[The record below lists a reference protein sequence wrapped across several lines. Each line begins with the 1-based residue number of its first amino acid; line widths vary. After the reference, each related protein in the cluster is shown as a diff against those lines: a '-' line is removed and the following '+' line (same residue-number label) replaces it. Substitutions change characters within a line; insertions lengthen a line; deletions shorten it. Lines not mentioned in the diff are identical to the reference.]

1 MPPAEFMITRVPRPS
16 RWLLLLSVCVWLSH
30 PHAAPADKPA
40 TAPTVLLIG
49 DAVARQYSGM
59 VRDLLRENV
68 TVDYLS
74 LPSGST
80 SALDEFKAEFSARA
94 PRCALIYFAL
104 GPEIARDSSG
114 GNGTPFEAR
123 QLRRLLEDLF
133 RDPAAVSRKL
143 IWATAVP
150 VPAGQ
155 SGFPGGRL
163 ESYNEIVANLA
174 YNRKALL
181 LDLHD
186 YVRIRRA
193 DLQRPGDFMLTAT
206 GVELVASV
214 VANKIQ
220 EVLGED
226 KRLDLPRV
234 LVLGDS
240 IVNQYSTF
248 LREKLF
254 GRANV
259 RTGGTAYDAQP
270 DWPGVVAREV
280 TGRERELGRPFD
292 VIQFNWGLHALKW
305 AQGLEYSM
313 RFKEGYGRCVP
324 LERYGAEL
332 EKLVVELKK
341 TGRRLAWATT
351 TPANNGSQPD
361 DADAYNAI
369 AREIM
374 GRHGIVVNDLNAFV
388 VTHRIPQ
395 TEPRNCHFPRNS
407 AERLGHQVA
416 TTLLDLITAGS
427 SGPPSPV
434 SPR

>member
-1 MPPAEFMITRVPRPS
+1 MQKPS
-16 RWLLLLSVCVWLSH
+16 RCLLFFVCAWLSH
-30 PHAAPADKPA
+30 LHAAPAEKPA

-49 DAVARQYSGM
+49 DTVARQYSGT
-59 VRDLLRENV
+59 VGELVKGNA
-68 TVDYLS
+68 TVDYLP
-74 LPSGST
+74 LPAGST
-80 SALDEFKAEFSARA
+80 SALDEFKAEFSAKA
-94 PRCALIYFAL
+94 PRYGLIYFAL
-104 GPEIARDSSG
+104 GPEIARESATGDKPQF
-114 GNGTPFEAR
+114 NAR
-123 QLRRLLEDLF
+123 QLRQLLEDLF
-133 RDPAAVSRKL
+133 RDPSAVKQKL

-150 VPAGQ
+150 VPEGL
-155 SGFPGGRL
+155 SDFPGGRL

-174 YNRKALL
+174 YNRRALL

-186 YVRIRRA
+186 YVRLRRA
-193 DLQRPGDFMLTAT
+193 DLQRPGDFMLTTT

-226 KRLDLPRV
+226 HRPDLPHV

-248 LREKLF
+248 LREKFL
-254 GRANV
+254 GHVNV

-270 DWPGVVAREV
+270 DWPAVVAREV
-280 TGRERELGRPFD
+280 TAREREMGRPFD
-292 VIQFNWGLHALKW
+292 LVQFNWGLHALKW

-313 RFKEGYGRCVP
+313 RFKEGYVRCVP

-332 EKLVVELKK
+332 DKLVVELKK
-341 TGRRLAWATT
+341 TGRRLVWATT

-361 DADAYNAI
+361 DAEAYNAI
-369 AREIM
+369 ARGIM
-374 GRHGIVVNDLNAFV
+374 RRHGIVVNDLNAFV
-388 VTHRIPQ
+388 VTNRIAQ

-416 TTLLDLITAGS
+416 TTLIDFLTSGS
-427 SGPPSPV
+427 SGPPTPI

>member
-1 MPPAEFMITRVPRPS
+1 MQKPS
-16 RWLLLLSVCVWLSH
+16 RWLLLFSFAWLSQLD
-30 PHAAPADKPA
+30 ASPANQSA
-40 TAPTVLLIG
+40 TAPAVLLIG

-59 VRDLLRENV
+59 VGDLLSGNL
-68 TVDYLS
+68 TVDYLP
-74 LPSGST
+74 LPAGST
-80 SALDEFKAEFSARA
+80 SALDEFKAEFSVKA

-104 GPEIARDSSG
+104 GPEIARESAT
-114 GNGTPFEAR
+114 GNRPQFDAR
-123 QLRRLLEDLF
+123 QLRQLLEDLF
-133 RDPAAVSRKL
+133 RDSPAASRKL

-150 VPAGQ
+150 VPEGL

-174 YNRKALL
+174 YNRRALL

-226 KRLDLPRV
+226 SRPDFPRV

-240 IVNQYSTF
+240 IVNQFSTF
-248 LREKLF
+248 LREKLI

-270 DWPGVVAREV
+270 DWSAVVAREV
-280 TGRERELGRPFD
+280 TERERALGRPFD
-292 VIQFNWGLHALKW
+292 LIQFNWGLHALKW
-305 AQGLEYSM
+305 AQGVEYSM
-313 RFKEGYGRCVP
+313 RFKEGYVRCVP

-332 EKLVVELKK
+332 DKLVVELKK
-341 TGRRLAWATT
+341 TGRRLVWATT

-361 DADAYNAI
+361 DAEAYNAI
-369 AREIM
+369 ARGIM
-374 GRHGIVVNDLNAFV
+374 RRHGIVVNDLNAFV
-388 VTHRIPQ
+388 VTNRIAQ

-416 TTLLDLITAGS
+416 TTLIDFLTSGS
-427 SGPPSPV
+427 SGPPTPI

>member
-1 MPPAEFMITRVPRPS
+1 MQKPS
-16 RWLLLLSVCVWLSH
+16 RCLLFFVCAWLSH
-30 PHAAPADKPA
+30 LHAAPAEKPA

-49 DAVARQYSGM
+49 DTVARQYSGM
-59 VRDLLRENV
+59 VGELVKGNA
-68 TVDYLS
+68 TVDYLP
-74 LPSGST
+74 LPAGST

-94 PRCALIYFAL
+94 PRYALIYFAL
-104 GPEIARDSSG
+104 GPEIARESTTGDKSQF
-114 GNGTPFEAR
+114 NAR
-123 QLRRLLEDLF
+123 QLRQLLEDLF
-133 RDPAAVSRKL
+133 RDPSAVKQKL

-150 VPAGQ
+150 VPEGL

-174 YNRKALL
+174 YNRRALL
-181 LDLHD
+181 LDLYD
-186 YVRIRRA
+186 YVRLRRA
-193 DLQRPGDFMLTAT
+193 DLQRPGDFMLTTT

-226 KRLDLPRV
+226 NRPDLPRV

-240 IVNQYSTF
+240 IVNQFSTF
-248 LREKLF
+248 LREKLI

-270 DWPGVVAREV
+270 DWPAVVAREV
-280 TGRERELGRPFD
+280 TERERELGQPFD
-292 VIQFNWGLHALKW
+292 LIQFNWGLHALKW
-305 AQGLEYSM
+305 AQGVEYSM
-313 RFKEGYGRCVP
+313 RFKEGYVRCVP

-332 EKLVVELKK
+332 EKLVVALKK
-341 TGRRLAWATT
+341 TGRRLIWATT

-361 DADAYNAI
+361 DVEAYNAI
-369 AREIM
+369 ADEIM
-374 GRHGIVVNDLNAFV
+374 RRHGITVNDLNAFV
-388 VTHRIPQ
+388 VTNRIAQ

-416 TTLLDLITAGS
+416 TTLIGHITPGS
-427 SGPPSPV
+427 SGLPSPL

>member
-1 MPPAEFMITRVPRPS
+1 MITRVPRPN
-16 RWLLLLSVCVWLSH
+16 RWLLLLFVCAWLSH
-30 PHAAPADKPA
+30 LHAAPADKPA
-40 TAPTVLLIG
+40 TAPAVLLIG

-59 VRDLLRENV
+59 VRDLVRGNV
-68 TVDYLS
+68 TVDYLP
-74 LPSGST
+74 LPAGST
-80 SALDEFKAEFSARA
+80 SALDEFKAEFSAKA

-104 GPEIARDSSG
+104 GPEIARESAT
-114 GNGTPFEAR
+114 GNRPQFDAR
-123 QLRRLLEDLF
+123 QLRQLLEDLF
-133 RDPAAVSRKL
+133 RDPADVDRKL

-150 VPAGQ
+150 VPAGL

-226 KRLDLPRV
+226 KRPDLPLV

-248 LREKLF
+248 LREKLI

-259 RTGGTAYDAQP
+259 RTGGTAYDAEP
-270 DWPGVVAREV
+270 DWPAVVAREV
-280 TGRERELGRPFD
+280 TERERELGRPFG

-305 AQGLEYSM
+305 AQGMEYSM
-313 RFKEGYGRCVP
+313 RFKEGYVRCVP
-324 LERYGAEL
+324 LDRYGAEL
-332 EKLVVELKK
+332 EKLVRELKK
-341 TGRRLAWATT
+341 TTRKLVWATT

-374 GRHGIVVNDLNAFV
+374 GRHGIPVNDLNAFV
-388 VTHRIPQ
+388 GNNHIAQ
-395 TEPRNCHFPRNS
+395 SEPRNCHFPRSS

-416 TTLLDLITAGS
+416 ATLIDLITAGR

>member
-1 MPPAEFMITRVPRPS
+1 MQKPS
-16 RWLLLLSVCVWLSH
+16 GWLLLFSFAWLSNL
-30 PHAAPADKPA
+30 HAAPTTQSTPA
-40 TAPTVLLIG
+40 VLLIG
-49 DAVARQYSGM
+49 DTVARQYSGM
-59 VRDLLRENV
+59 VGELVKGNA
-68 TVDYLS
+68 TVDYLP
-74 LPSGST
+74 LPAGST

-94 PRCALIYFAL
+94 PRYALIYFAL
-104 GPEIARDSSG
+104 GPEIARESTTRDKSQ
-114 GNGTPFEAR
+114 FDAR
-123 QLRRLLEDLF
+123 QLRQLLEDLF
-133 RDPAAVSRKL
+133 RDPSAVKQKL

-150 VPAGQ
+150 VPEGL
-155 SGFPGGRL
+155 SDFPGGRL

-174 YNRKALL
+174 YNRRALL

-186 YVRIRRA
+186 YVRLRRA
-193 DLQRPGDFMLTAT
+193 DLQRPGDFMLTTT

-226 KRLDLPRV
+226 HRPDLPHV

-248 LREKLF
+248 LREKLI

-270 DWPGVVAREV
+270 DWSAVVAREV
-280 TGRERELGRPFD
+280 TERERALGRPFD
-292 VIQFNWGLHALKW
+292 LIQFNWGLHALKW
-305 AQGLEYSM
+305 AQGVEYSM
-313 RFKEGYGRCVP
+313 RFKEGYVRCVP

-332 EKLVVELKK
+332 DKLVVELKK
-341 TGRRLAWATT
+341 TGRRLVWATT

-361 DADAYNAI
+361 DAEAYNAI

-374 GRHGIVVNDLNAFV
+374 RRHGIAVHDLNAFV
-388 VTHRIPQ
+388 VTNRIAQ

-407 AERLGHQVA
+407 AERLGEQVA
-416 TTLLDLITAGS
+416 TTLIDLITSGS
-427 SGPPSPV
+427 SGLPSPL

>member
-1 MPPAEFMITRVPRPS
+1 MPKLI
-16 RWLLLLSVCVWLSH
+16 RWLLLFLCAWLGH
-30 PHAAPADKPA
+30 LHAASATQSA
-40 TAPTVLLIG
+40 TAPSVLLIG

-59 VRDLLRENV
+59 VGELVKGNA
-68 TVDYLS
+68 TVDYLP
-74 LPSGST
+74 LPAGST
-80 SALDEFKAEFSARA
+80 SALNEFKAEFSAKA
-94 PRCALIYFAL
+94 PRYGLIYFAL
-104 GPEIARDSSG
+104 GPEIARESATGDKPQF
-114 GNGTPFEAR
+114 NAR
-123 QLRRLLEDLF
+123 QLRQLLEDLF
-133 RDPAAVSRKL
+133 RDPSAVKQKL

-150 VPAGQ
+150 VPEGL

-174 YNRKALL
+174 YNRRALL
-181 LDLHD
+181 LDLYD
-186 YVRIRRA
+186 YVRLRRA
-193 DLQRPGDFMLTAT
+193 DLQRPGDFMLTTT

-226 KRLDLPRV
+226 NRPDLPRV

-248 LREKLF
+248 LREKLI

-270 DWPGVVAREV
+270 DWSAVVAREV
-280 TGRERELGRPFD
+280 TERERALGRPFD
-292 VIQFNWGLHALKW
+292 LIQFNWGLHALKW
-305 AQGLEYSM
+305 AQGVEYSM
-313 RFKEGYGRCVP
+313 RFKEGYVRCVP
-324 LERYGAEL
+324 SERYGEEL
-332 EKLVVELKK
+332 EKLVIELKK
-341 TGRRLAWATT
+341 TGRRLVWATT

-361 DADAYNAI
+361 DAEAYNAI

-374 GRHGIVVNDLNAFV
+374 RRHGIAVHDLNAFV
-388 VTHRIPQ
+388 VTNRIAQ

-407 AERLGHQVA
+407 AERLGQQVA
-416 TTLLDLITAGS
+416 TTLIDFLTSDR
-427 SGPPSPV
+427 SGPPSPI

>member
-1 MPPAEFMITRVPRPS
+1 MQKPS
-16 RWLLLLSVCVWLSH
+16 RCLLFFVCAWLSH
-30 PHAAPADKPA
+30 LHAAPAEKPA

-49 DAVARQYSGM
+49 DTVARQYSGM
-59 VRDLLRENV
+59 VGELVKGNA
-68 TVDYLS
+68 TVDYLP
-74 LPSGST
+74 LPAGST

-94 PRCALIYFAL
+94 PRYALIYFAL
-104 GPEIARDSSG
+104 GPEIARESTTGDKSQF
-114 GNGTPFEAR
+114 NAR
-123 QLRRLLEDLF
+123 QLRQLLEDLF
-133 RDPAAVSRKL
+133 RDPSAVKQKL

-150 VPAGQ
+150 VPEGLI
-155 SGFPGGRL
+155 GFPGGRL

-174 YNRKALL
+174 YNRRALL
-181 LDLHD
+181 LDLYD
-186 YVRIRRA
+186 YVRLRRA
-193 DLQRPGDFMLTAT
+193 DLQRPGDFMLTTT

-226 KRLDLPRV
+226 NRPDLPRV

-240 IVNQYSTF
+240 IVNQFSTF
-248 LREKLF
+248 LREKLI

-270 DWPGVVAREV
+270 DWPAVVAREV
-280 TGRERELGRPFD
+280 TERERAQGRPFD
-292 VIQFNWGLHALKW
+292 LIQFNWGLHALKW
-305 AQGLEYSM
+305 AQGVEYSM
-313 RFKEGYGRCVP
+313 RFKEGYVRCVP

-341 TGRRLAWATT
+341 TGRRLVWATT

-361 DADAYNAI
+361 DAEAYNAI

-374 GRHGIVVNDLNAFV
+374 RRHGIAVHDLNAFV
-388 VTHRIPQ
+388 VTNRIAQ
-395 TEPRNCHFPRNS
+395 TEPRNCHIPRNS
-407 AERLGHQVA
+407 AERLGQQVA
-416 TTLLDLITAGS
+416 TTLIDFLTSDR
-427 SGPPSPV
+427 SGPPSPI

>member
-1 MPPAEFMITRVPRPS
+1 MIA
-16 RWLLLLSVCVWLSH
+16 RWLSPLQKLRRLLLLFVCAWLSH
-30 PHAAPADKPA
+30 LQAAPPEKST

-49 DAVARQYSGM
+49 DAVARQYSDM
-59 VRDLLRENV
+59 VRDIMRGNV
-68 TVDYLS
+68 NVDYLP
-74 LPSGST
+74 LPAGSM
-80 SALDEFKAEFSARA
+80 SALDKFKAEFSARA
-94 PRCALIYFAL
+94 PRYALIYFAL
-104 GPEIARDSSG
+104 GPEIVRESAREDG
-114 GNGTPFEAR
+114 PRFNVR
-123 QLRRLLEDLF
+123 QFRQLLEDLF
-133 RDPAAVSRKL
+133 RDPADVNRKL

-150 VPAGQ
+150 VPEGL
-155 SGFPGGRL
+155 SGVAGGRL

-174 YNRKALL
+174 YNRRALL

-226 KRLDLPRV
+226 RRPDLPRV

-248 LREKLF
+248 LRDKLI

-270 DWPGVVAREV
+270 DWSAVVAREV
-280 TGRERELGRPFD
+280 TERERALGRPFD

-313 RFKEGYGRCVP
+313 RFKEGYVRCVP
-324 LERYGAEL
+324 PERYGAQL
-332 EKLVVELKK
+332 DKLVVALKK
-341 TGRRLAWATT
+341 TGRRLVWATT

-361 DADAYNAI
+361 DAEAYNAI
-369 AREIM
+369 AGEIM
-374 GRHGIVVNDLNAFV
+374 RRHGIAVHDLNAFV
-388 VTHRIPQ
+388 VNHRIAQ

-416 TTLLDLITAGS
+416 TTLIDLITSGS
-427 SGPPSPV
+427 SGSPSPI

>member
-1 MPPAEFMITRVPRPS
+1 MQKPS
-16 RWLLLLSVCVWLSH
+16 RCLLFFVCAWLSH
-30 PHAAPADKPA
+30 LHAAPAEKPA

-49 DAVARQYSGM
+49 DTVARQYSGT
-59 VRDLLRENV
+59 VGELVKGNA
-68 TVDYLS
+68 TVDYLP
-74 LPSGST
+74 LPAGST
-80 SALDEFKAEFSARA
+80 SALDEFKAEFSAKA
-94 PRCALIYFAL
+94 PRYGLIYFAL
-104 GPEIARDSSG
+104 GPEIARESTTRDKSQ
-114 GNGTPFEAR
+114 FDAR
-123 QLRRLLEDLF
+123 QLRQLLEDLF
-133 RDPAAVSRKL
+133 RGPSAAKQKL

-150 VPAGQ
+150 VPEGL
-155 SGFPGGRL
+155 SGFPGRRL

-174 YNRKALL
+174 YNRRALL

-186 YVRIRRA
+186 YVRLRRA
-193 DLQRPGDFMLTAT
+193 DLQRPGDFMLTTT

-226 KRLDLPRV
+226 HRPDLPHV

-248 LREKLF
+248 LREKLI

-270 DWPGVVAREV
+270 DWSAVVAREV
-280 TGRERELGRPFD
+280 TERERALGRPFD
-292 VIQFNWGLHALKW
+292 LIQFNWGLHALKW
-305 AQGLEYSM
+305 AQGVEYSM
-313 RFKEGYGRCVP
+313 RFKEGYVRCVP

-332 EKLVVELKK
+332 DKLVVELKK
-341 TGRRLAWATT
+341 TGRRLVWATT

-361 DADAYNAI
+361 DAEAYNAI
-369 AREIM
+369 ARGIM
-374 GRHGIVVNDLNAFV
+374 RRHGIVVNDLNAFV
-388 VTHRIPQ
+388 VTNRIAQ

-416 TTLLDLITAGS
+416 TTLIDFLTSGS
-427 SGPPSPV
+427 SGPPTPI

>member
-1 MPPAEFMITRVPRPS
+1 MPKLI
-16 RWLLLLSVCVWLSH
+16 RWLLLFLCAWLGRL
-30 PHAAPADKPA
+30 HAASATQSA
-40 TAPTVLLIG
+40 TAPSVLLIG
-49 DAVARQYSGM
+49 DAVARQYSGTVGEL
-59 VRDLLRENV
+59 VRGNA
-68 TVDYLS
+68 TVDYLP
-74 LPSGST
+74 LPAGST
-80 SALDEFKAEFSARA
+80 SALAEFKAEFSAKA
-94 PRCALIYFAL
+94 PRYGLIYFAL
-104 GPEIARDSSG
+104 GPEIARESATGDKPQF
-114 GNGTPFEAR
+114 NAR
-123 QLRRLLEDLF
+123 QLRQLLEDLF
-133 RDPAAVSRKL
+133 RDPSAVKQKL

-150 VPAGQ
+150 VPEGL

-174 YNRKALL
+174 YNRRALL

-186 YVRIRRA
+186 YVRLRRA
-193 DLQRPGDFMLTAT
+193 ELQRPGDFMLTTT

-226 KRLDLPRV
+226 NRPDLPRV

-248 LREKLF
+248 LREKLI

-270 DWPGVVAREV
+270 DWSAVVAREV
-280 TGRERELGRPFD
+280 TERERALGRPFD
-292 VIQFNWGLHALKW
+292 LIQFNWGLHALKW
-305 AQGLEYSM
+305 AQGVEYSM
-313 RFKEGYGRCVP
+313 RFKEGYVRCVP
-324 LERYGAEL
+324 LERYGEEL
-332 EKLVVELKK
+332 EKLVIELKK
-341 TGRRLAWATT
+341 TGRRLVWATT

-361 DADAYNAI
+361 DAEAYNAI

-374 GRHGIVVNDLNAFV
+374 RRHGIAVHDLHAFV
-388 VTHRIPQ
+388 VTNRIAQ

-407 AERLGHQVA
+407 AEHLGHQVA
-416 TTLLDLITAGS
+416 TTLIDFLTSDR
-427 SGPPSPV
+427 SGPPSPI

>member
-1 MPPAEFMITRVPRPS
+1 MQKPS
-16 RWLLLLSVCVWLSH
+16 RCLLFFVCAWLSH
-30 PHAAPADKPA
+30 LHAAPAEKPA
-40 TAPTVLLIG
+40 TAPSVLLIG

-59 VRDLLRENV
+59 VGELVKGNA
-68 TVDYLS
+68 TVDYLP
-74 LPSGST
+74 LPAGST
-80 SALDEFKAEFSARA
+80 SALDEFKAEFSAKA
-94 PRCALIYFAL
+94 PRYGLIYFAL
-104 GPEIARDSSG
+104 GPEIARESATGDKPQF
-114 GNGTPFEAR
+114 NAR
-123 QLRRLLEDLF
+123 QLRQLLEDLF
-133 RDPAAVSRKL
+133 RDPSTVKQKL

-150 VPAGQ
+150 VPEGL

-174 YNRKALL
+174 YNRRALL
-181 LDLHD
+181 LDLYD
-186 YVRIRRA
+186 YVRLRRA
-193 DLQRPGDFMLTAT
+193 DLQRPGDFMLTTT

-226 KRLDLPRV
+226 NRPDLPRV

-248 LREKLF
+248 LREKLI

-270 DWPGVVAREV
+270 DWSAVVAREV
-280 TGRERELGRPFD
+280 TERERALGRPFD
-292 VIQFNWGLHALKW
+292 LIQFNWGLHALKW
-305 AQGLEYSM
+305 AQGVEYSM
-313 RFKEGYGRCVP
+313 RFKEGYVRCVP
-324 LERYGAEL
+324 SERYGEEL
-332 EKLVVELKK
+332 EKLVIELKK
-341 TGRRLAWATT
+341 TGRRLVWATT

-361 DADAYNAI
+361 DAEAYNAI

-374 GRHGIVVNDLNAFV
+374 RRHGIAVHDLNAFV
-388 VTHRIPQ
+388 VTNRIAQ

-407 AERLGHQVA
+407 AERLGQQVA
-416 TTLLDLITAGS
+416 TTLIDFLTSDR
-427 SGPPSPV
+427 SGPPSPI

>member
-1 MPPAEFMITRVPRPS
+1 MQKPS
-16 RWLLLLSVCVWLSH
+16 RCLLFFVCAWLSH
-30 PHAAPADKPA
+30 LHAAPAEKPA

-49 DAVARQYSGM
+49 DTVARQYSGT
-59 VRDLLRENV
+59 VGELVKGNA
-68 TVDYLS
+68 TVDYLP
-74 LPSGST
+74 LPAGST
-80 SALDEFKAEFSARA
+80 SALDEFKAEFSAKA
-94 PRCALIYFAL
+94 PRYGLIYFAL
-104 GPEIARDSSG
+104 GPEIARESTTRDKSQ
-114 GNGTPFEAR
+114 FDAR
-123 QLRRLLEDLF
+123 QLRQLLEDLF
-133 RDPAAVSRKL
+133 RDPSAVKQKL

-150 VPAGQ
+150 VPEGL
-155 SGFPGGRL
+155 SGFPGRRL

-174 YNRKALL
+174 YNRRALL
-181 LDLHD
+181 LDLYD
-186 YVRIRRA
+186 YVRLRRA
-193 DLQRPGDFMLTAT
+193 DLQRPGDFMLTTT

-226 KRLDLPRV
+226 HRPDLPHV

-248 LREKLF
+248 LREKLLR
-254 GRANV
+254 RANV

-270 DWPGVVAREV
+270 DWPAVVAREV
-280 TGRERELGRPFD
+280 TERERAQGRPFD
-292 VIQFNWGLHALKW
+292 LIQFNWGLHALKW

-313 RFKEGYGRCVP
+313 RFKEGYVRCVP

-341 TGRRLAWATT
+341 TGRRLVWATT

-361 DADAYNAI
+361 DAETYNAI

-374 GRHGIVVNDLNAFV
+374 RRHGIVVNDLNGFV
-388 VTHRIPQ
+388 VTNRIAQ
-395 TEPRNCHFPRNS
+395 TEPSNCHFPRNS

-416 TTLLDLITAGS
+416 TTLIDLLTSGS
-427 SGPPSPV
+427 SGPPSPI

>member
-1 MPPAEFMITRVPRPS
+1 LCA
-16 RWLLLLSVCVWLSH
+16 WLGHL
-30 PHAAPADKPA
+30 HAASATQSA
-40 TAPTVLLIG
+40 TAPSVLLIG

-59 VRDLLRENV
+59 VGELVKGNA
-68 TVDYLS
+68 TVDYLP
-74 LPSGST
+74 LPAGST
-80 SALDEFKAEFSARA
+80 SALNEFKAEFSAKA
-94 PRCALIYFAL
+94 PRYGLIYFAL
-104 GPEIARDSSG
+104 GPEIARESATGDKPQF
-114 GNGTPFEAR
+114 NAR
-123 QLRRLLEDLF
+123 QLRQLLEDLF
-133 RDPAAVSRKL
+133 RDPSAVKQKL

-150 VPAGQ
+150 VPEGL

-174 YNRKALL
+174 YNRRALL
-181 LDLHD
+181 LDLYD
-186 YVRIRRA
+186 YVRLRRA
-193 DLQRPGDFMLTAT
+193 DLQRPGDFMLTTT

-226 KRLDLPRV
+226 NRPDLPRV

-248 LREKLF
+248 LREKLI

-270 DWPGVVAREV
+270 DWSAVVAREV
-280 TGRERELGRPFD
+280 TERERALGRPFD
-292 VIQFNWGLHALKW
+292 LIQFNWGLHALKW
-305 AQGLEYSM
+305 AQGVEYSM
-313 RFKEGYGRCVP
+313 RFKEGYVRCVP
-324 LERYGAEL
+324 SERYGEEL
-332 EKLVVELKK
+332 EKLVIELKK
-341 TGRRLAWATT
+341 TGRRLVWATT

-361 DADAYNAI
+361 DAEAYNAI

-374 GRHGIVVNDLNAFV
+374 RRHGIAVHDLNAFV
-388 VTHRIPQ
+388 VTNRIAQ

-407 AERLGHQVA
+407 AERLGQQVA
-416 TTLLDLITAGS
+416 TTLIDFLTSDR
-427 SGPPSPV
+427 SGPPSPI

>member
-1 MPPAEFMITRVPRPS
+1 MPKLI
-16 RWLLLLSVCVWLSH
+16 RWLLLFLCAWLGH
-30 PHAAPADKPA
+30 LHAASATQSA
-40 TAPTVLLIG
+40 TAPSVLLIG

-59 VRDLLRENV
+59 VGELVKGNA
-68 TVDYLS
+68 TVDYLP
-74 LPSGST
+74 LPAGST
-80 SALDEFKAEFSARA
+80 SALDEFKAEFSAKA
-94 PRCALIYFAL
+94 PRYGLIYFAL
-104 GPEIARDSSG
+104 GPEIARESATGDKPQF
-114 GNGTPFEAR
+114 NAR
-123 QLRRLLEDLF
+123 QLRQLLEDLF
-133 RDPAAVSRKL
+133 RDPSTVKQKL

-150 VPAGQ
+150 VPEGL

-174 YNRKALL
+174 YNRRALL
-181 LDLHD
+181 LDLYD
-186 YVRIRRA
+186 YVRLRRA
-193 DLQRPGDFMLTAT
+193 DLQRPGDFMLTTT

-226 KRLDLPRV
+226 NRPDLPRV

-248 LREKLF
+248 LREKLI

-270 DWPGVVAREV
+270 DWSAVVAREV
-280 TGRERELGRPFD
+280 TERERALGRPFD
-292 VIQFNWGLHALKW
+292 LIQFNWGLHALKW
-305 AQGLEYSM
+305 AQGVEYSM
-313 RFKEGYGRCVP
+313 RFKEGYVRCVP
-324 LERYGAEL
+324 SERYGEEL
-332 EKLVVELKK
+332 EKLVIELKK
-341 TGRRLAWATT
+341 TGRRLVWATT

-361 DADAYNAI
+361 DAEAYNAI

-374 GRHGIVVNDLNAFV
+374 RRHGIAVHDLNAFV
-388 VTHRIPQ
+388 VTNRIAQ

-407 AERLGHQVA
+407 AERLGQQVA
-416 TTLLDLITAGS
+416 TTLIDFLTSDR
-427 SGPPSPV
+427 SGPPSPI

>member
-1 MPPAEFMITRVPRPS
+1 MQKPS
-16 RWLLLLSVCVWLSH
+16 RCLLFFVCAWLSH
-30 PHAAPADKPA
+30 LHAAPAEKPA
-40 TAPTVLLIG
+40 TAPSVLLIG
-49 DAVARQYSGM
+49 DAVARQYSGT
-59 VRDLLRENV
+59 VGELVKGNAI
-68 TVDYLS
+68 VDYLP
-74 LPSGST
+74 LPAGST
-80 SALDEFKAEFSARA
+80 SALDEFKAEFSAKA
-94 PRCALIYFAL
+94 PRYGLIYFAL
-104 GPEIARDSSG
+104 GPEIARESATGDKPQF
-114 GNGTPFEAR
+114 NAR
-123 QLRRLLEDLF
+123 QLRQLLEDLF
-133 RDPAAVSRKL
+133 RDPSAVKQKL

-150 VPAGQ
+150 VPEGL

-174 YNRKALL
+174 YNRRALL

-186 YVRIRRA
+186 YVRLRRA

-226 KRLDLPRV
+226 HRPDLPRV

-248 LREKLF
+248 LREKLI

-270 DWPGVVAREV
+270 DWSAVVAREV
-280 TGRERELGRPFD
+280 TEREREMGRPFD
-292 VIQFNWGLHALKW
+292 LVQFNWGLHALKW

-313 RFKEGYGRCVP
+313 RFKEGLRCVP

-332 EKLVVELKK
+332 DKLVVELKK
-341 TGRRLAWATT
+341 TGRKLVWATT

-361 DADAYNAI
+361 DAEAYNAI

-374 GRHGIVVNDLNAFV
+374 RRHGIAVHDLNAFV
-388 VTHRIPQ
+388 VTNRIAQ

-407 AERLGHQVA
+407 AERLGEQVA
-416 TTLLDLITAGS
+416 TTLIDLITSGS
-427 SGPPSPV
+427 SGLPSPL

>member
-1 MPPAEFMITRVPRPS
+1 MPKLI
-16 RWLLLLSVCVWLSH
+16 RWLLLFLCAWLGH
-30 PHAAPADKPA
+30 LHAASATQSA
-40 TAPTVLLIG
+40 TAPSVLLIG

-59 VRDLLRENV
+59 VGELVKGNA
-68 TVDYLS
+68 TVDYLP
-74 LPSGST
+74 LPAGST
-80 SALDEFKAEFSARA
+80 SALNEFKAEFSAKA
-94 PRCALIYFAL
+94 PRYGLIYFAL
-104 GPEIARDSSG
+104 GPEIARESATGDKPQF
-114 GNGTPFEAR
+114 NAR
-123 QLRRLLEDLF
+123 QLRQLLEDLF
-133 RDPAAVSRKL
+133 RDPSTVKQKL

-150 VPAGQ
+150 VPEGL

-174 YNRKALL
+174 YNRRALL
-181 LDLHD
+181 LDLYD
-186 YVRIRRA
+186 YVRLRRA
-193 DLQRPGDFMLTAT
+193 DLQRPGDFMLTTT

-226 KRLDLPRV
+226 NRPDLPRV

-248 LREKLF
+248 LREKLI

-270 DWPGVVAREV
+270 DWSAVVAREV
-280 TGRERELGRPFD
+280 TERERALGRPFD
-292 VIQFNWGLHALKW
+292 LIQFNWGLHALKW
-305 AQGLEYSM
+305 AQGVEYSM
-313 RFKEGYGRCVP
+313 RFKEGYVRCVP
-324 LERYGAEL
+324 SERYGEEL
-332 EKLVVELKK
+332 EKLVIELKK
-341 TGRRLAWATT
+341 TGRRLVWATT

-361 DADAYNAI
+361 DAEAYNAI

-374 GRHGIVVNDLNAFV
+374 RRHGIAVHDLNAFV
-388 VTHRIPQ
+388 VTNRIAQ

-407 AERLGHQVA
+407 AERLGQQVA
-416 TTLLDLITAGS
+416 TTLIDFLTSDR
-427 SGPPSPV
+427 SGPPSPI

>member
-1 MPPAEFMITRVPRPS
+1 MPKLI
-16 RWLLLLSVCVWLSH
+16 RWLLLFLCAWLGH
-30 PHAAPADKPA
+30 LHAASATQSA
-40 TAPTVLLIG
+40 TAPSVLLIG

-59 VRDLLRENV
+59 VGELVKGNA
-68 TVDYLS
+68 TVDYLP
-74 LPSGST
+74 LPAGST
-80 SALDEFKAEFSARA
+80 SALDGFKAEFSAKA
-94 PRCALIYFAL
+94 PRYGLIYFAL
-104 GPEIARDSSG
+104 GPEIARESATGDKPQF
-114 GNGTPFEAR
+114 NAR
-123 QLRRLLEDLF
+123 QLRQLLEDLF
-133 RDPAAVSRKL
+133 RDPSAVKQKL

-150 VPAGQ
+150 VPEGL

-174 YNRKALL
+174 YNRRALL
-181 LDLHD
+181 LDLYD
-186 YVRIRRA
+186 YVRLRRA
-193 DLQRPGDFMLTAT
+193 DLQRPGDFMLTTT

-226 KRLDLPRV
+226 NRPDLPRV

-248 LREKLF
+248 LREKLI

-270 DWPGVVAREV
+270 DWSAVVAREV
-280 TGRERELGRPFD
+280 TERERALGRPFD
-292 VIQFNWGLHALKW
+292 LIQFNWGLHALKW
-305 AQGLEYSM
+305 AQGVEYSM
-313 RFKEGYGRCVP
+313 RFKEGYVRCVP
-324 LERYGAEL
+324 SERYGEEL
-332 EKLVVELKK
+332 EKLVIELKK
-341 TGRRLAWATT
+341 TGRRLVWATT

-361 DADAYNAI
+361 DAEAYNAI

-374 GRHGIVVNDLNAFV
+374 RRHGIAVHDLNAFV
-388 VTHRIPQ
+388 VTNRIAQ

-407 AERLGHQVA
+407 AERLGQQVA
-416 TTLLDLITAGS
+416 TTLIDFLTSDR
-427 SGPPSPV
+427 SGPPSPI